1 MLNGFDMGREVN
13 LIFEQYLIPWG
24 MNLLIAGVLL
34 IIGFWVIARIN
45 RVLGGVLSK
54 FKLQQILIDFIQQV
68 ARVALM
74 ILLIIGVL
82 SQLGFDTTSLV
93 AMLAA
98 GSLAVGFALRDTL
111 SNFAA
116 GVVMIVLQPFKTGD
130 FVEAGGITGVVE
142 KVNLFNT
149 LLRTT
154 DNREITVPN
163 GQISRNALTNY
174 SARDTRRIDLVFG
187 IHYDSDLRKAKQILQ
202 DLIKQEARAL
212 TDPEPLVA
220 VSELAD
226 SSVNFTVRMWVAT
239 DEYWKVRFDFIER
252 VKLTFDE
259 QGIVIPFPQ
268 MDVHIQSSAPV
279 VADKAV

>member
-1 MLNGFDMGREVN
+1 MLEGLDMSKEAQLLLENYV
-13 LIFEQYLIPWG
+13 IPWG
-24 MNLLIAGVLL
+24 INIAIALLVLF
-34 IIGFWVIARIN
+34 IGFWVIARIN
-45 RVLGGVLSK
+45 RVLGSILSQ

-68 ARVALM
+68 ARVALY

-111 SNFAA
+111 ANFAA

-163 GQISRNALTNY
+163 GQISRSALINY
-174 SARDTRRIDLVFG
+174 SARDTRRIDLVIG
-187 IHYDSDLRKAKQILQ
+187 IHYDSDLRKAKQVLM
-202 DLIKQEARAL
+202 DLIKSEPRAL
-212 TDPEPLVA
+212 AEPEPLVA

-226 SSVNFTVRMWVAT
+226 NSVNFTVRMWVNNE
-239 DEYWKVRFDFIER
+239 DYWAVRFDFIER

-268 MDVHIQSSAPV
+268 MDVHIQQPAQAS
-279 VADKAV
+279 